1 MRLKNNRKSAF
12 ALYSTGLMLL
22 LVTSTLQAGNG
33 NFSTRFDDETVAS
46 EENAIVEENPYA
58 MPVEDYSPPPP
69 VDLEAGWPD
78 MHLRNQAIVPDE
90 MLLEQSCSELD
101 LEISYLIP
109 YTYQYKPDF
118 YDDAY
123 NGAAIWGTA
132 VTPLT
137 VAYLPYSWAIGYQ
150 ETERQTNVFYRIEKL
165 RRAKQIK
172 HCFENLY

>member
-1 MRLKNNRKSAF
+1 MILKNQRKTTITLWSAS
-12 ALYSTGLMLL
+12 LTLL
-22 LVTSTLQAGNG
+22 LAATALEAGNG
-33 NFSTRFDDETVAS
+33 NFSTRFDDEPAAS
-46 EENAIVEENPYA
+46 EENAIAAENPYA
-58 MPVEDYSPPPP
+58 APVEDYRPAPP
-69 VDLEAGWPD
+69 VDLESGWPD
-78 MHLRNQAIVPDE
+78 MHRRNQAIVPDE

-150 ETERQTNVFYRIEKL
+150 ETERQSNVFYRIEKL

-172 HCFENLY
+172 HCFENRY